1 METNKRKQV
10 DRTLKLSF
18 FTRYQKILLFALSA
32 TIITIIWEF
41 IGQMGLLNPIFFAWP
56 STILDSLYSIFTAP
70 DFSRHLSVTMFE
82 MIVGYSSAIMVAIP
96 IGILMGRVKFI
107 ENLLDP
113 YISALNSIPRIALMP
128 LIILIFG
135 IGLSSKMF
143 LVFLGSFFPILIN
156 TFNGV
161 KNIDPLMVDMAKSF
175 GAKRFALTN
184 KVLIPSTM
192 PYLLAGL
199 RIGLSIA
206 FIMVIVGEFFASTHG
221 VGYMIA
227 FEAARYNT
235 SGVLAWVLIVSGMT
249 ILFTEMIRYFERK
262 KW

>member
-1 METNKRKQV
+1 MISTFIVKYE
-10 DRTLKLSF
+10 
-18 FTRYQKILLFALSA
+18 KILLFVLSA
-32 TIITIIWEF
+32 SIIGVIWEMT
-41 IGQMGLLNPIFFAWP
+41 GQMGLINPLFFAWP
-56 STILDSLYSIFTAP
+56 STILKALYTIVTDS
-70 DFSRHLSVTMFE
+70 DFFSHISVTLFE
-82 MIVGYSSAIMVAIP
+82 TSIGYTSAAIAAIP
-96 IGILMGRVKFI
+96 VGILMGRVKFV
-107 ENLLDP
+107 ENVLDP
-113 YISALNSIPRIALMP
+113 YISGLNSVPRIALMP

-175 GAKRFALTN
+175 GAKKLN
-184 KVLIPSTM
+184 LISKVFIPSIM

-206 FIMVIVGEFFASTHG
+206 FIMVVVGEFFAATHG
-221 VGYMIA
+221 IGYMIA
-227 FEAARYNT
+227 FEAGRYNT
-235 SGVLAWVLIVSGMT
+235 SAVMAWVLIISSMT
-249 ILFTEMIRYFERK
+249 IFFTEIIRYFERK

>member
-1 METNKRKQV
+1 V
-10 DRTLKLSF
+10 ARTLISTFIVK
-18 FTRYQKILLFALSA
+18 YEKILLFVLSA
-32 TIITIIWEF
+32 SIIGVIWEMT
-41 IGQMGLLNPIFFAWP
+41 GQMGLINPLFFAWP
-56 STILDSLYSIFTAP
+56 STILKALYTIVTDS
-70 DFSRHLSVTMFE
+70 DFFSHISVTLFE
-82 MIVGYSSAIMVAIP
+82 TSIGYTSAAIAAIP
-96 IGILMGRVKFI
+96 VGILMGRVKFV
-107 ENLLDP
+107 ENVLDP
-113 YISALNSIPRIALMP
+113 YISGLNSVPRIALMP

-175 GAKRFALTN
+175 GAKKLN
-184 KVLIPSTM
+184 LISKVFIPSIM

-206 FIMVIVGEFFASTHG
+206 FIMVVVGEFFAATHG
-221 VGYMIA
+221 IGYMIA
-227 FEAARYNT
+227 FEAGRYNT
-235 SGVLAWVLIVSGMT
+235 SAVMAWVLIISSMT
-249 ILFTEMIRYFERK
+249 IFFTEIIRYFERK